1 MQVGSKDQLEK
12 ERCNNES
19 IEKPII
25 SRYLFSYPRLI
36 FRFIFLINGFK
47 KLLYRN
53 ENNGLSLLEEYATPI
68 TDCSIYINRNRDQK
82 LGENSSFERLI
93 VTTERVVFM
102 GQRQFHRW

>member
-12 ERCNNES
+12 EKCNNES

-53 ENNGLSLLEEYATPI
+53 ENNGLSLLKNT
-68 TDCSIYINRNRDQK
+68 
-82 LGENSSFERLI
+82 
-93 VTTERVVFM
+93 
-102 GQRQFHRW
+102 QRR

>member
-1 MQVGSKDQLEK
+1 MGRWKRGSYSFFFLFHYLISDLHTACWLNELFVQVGSKDQLEK

-53 ENNGLSLLEEYATPI
+53 ENNGLSLLKNT
-68 TDCSIYINRNRDQK
+68 
-82 LGENSSFERLI
+82 
-93 VTTERVVFM
+93 
-102 GQRQFHRW
+102 QRR